1 MYTYEYDA
9 ENVLKR
15 IKKEINEI
23 LNDAISEASE
33 LEDD

>member
-9 ENVLKR
+9 EQVLKR
-15 IKKEINEI
+15 IKKEIDEI
-23 LNDAISEASE
+23 LKESIIDASE